1 MNERRGA
8 DRNNKKAKVKTMQNI
23 LNIEYVDLAQVHNYE
38 QNAKTHSE
46 EQIQKMANSIEEF
59 GFNNPILIDE
69 SGEIIA
75 GHGRYIAAQLLNL
88 DTIPVIRLAH
98 LSEAKKRAYRLADN
112 KISEQG
118 GWDIDTLKLE
128 LSELE
133 DLSDDVEIT
142 DTGFD
147 ILEIDSLFVEKEKNE
162 MEKPD
167 KKLNNIPYIA
177 DEEIITKPG
186 DVWTLGG
193 KHRIICGDSLKEE
206 TYAKLMRDVLADQV
220 LTDPPYNLSANS
232 IGNSGNTK
240 HDNFA
245 MAAGEMSDEEFCKFL
260 QIVMQRCSD
269 HSKQNALHYFWMD
282 WRHAINI
289 LFSGHKVFPLLIN
302 MCVWVKASGGMG
314 KLYRSQHELCFV
326 FGNDKHYVDN
336 VQLGKNGRYRTNVWH
351 CAGVNSFGPHKKD
364 LILHPTTK
372 PVELFRNVMLD
383 STPRG
388 GIVLDAFSGS
398 GTTIIAAEKCH
409 RIGYAIEYEPK
420 YVDTLLRRYK
430 ETFGVDAVL
439 EGDGRTYSELL
450 AEHKKSEQ

>member
-1 MNERRGA
+1 MQ
-8 DRNNKKAKVKTMQNI
+8 KV

-46 EQIQKMANSIEEF
+46 EQIQKMANSIAEF

-75 GHGRYIAAQLLNL
+75 GHGRYIAAQVLNL
-88 DTIPVIRLAH
+88 ETIPVIRLSH

-133 DLSDDVEIT
+133 DLSDDIEIT

-162 MEKPD
+162 PEKPD
-167 KKLNNIPYIA
+167 EKSNNVPYIA
-177 DEEIITKPG
+177 DDEIVTKPG
-186 DVWTLGG
+186 DIWTLGG
-193 KHRIICGDSLKEE
+193 KHRIICGNSLKEE
-206 TYAKLMRDVLADQV
+206 TYQKLMGDVLADQI

-232 IGNSGNTK
+232 IGNSGKTK
-240 HDNFA
+240 HDDFA
-245 MAAGEMSDEEFCKFL
+245 MAAGEMSDEEFCAFL
-260 QIVMQRCSD
+260 QVVMQRCSD
-269 HSKQNALHYFWMD
+269 HAKPNALHYFWMD
-282 WRHAINI
+282 WRHAAHI
-289 LFSGHKVFPLLIN
+289 LFSGHKVFPLFIN
-302 MCVWVKASGGMG
+302 MCVWVKSSGAMG

-351 CAGVNSFGPHKKD
+351 YAGVNSFGPHKGDQKM
-364 LILHPTTK
+364 HPTVK
-372 PVELFRNVMLD
+372 SMEMFRDIMLD

-388 GIVLDAFSGS
+388 GIILDAFSGS

-430 ETFGVDAVL
+430 ELFGVDAVL
-439 EGDGRTYSELL
+439 EGDGRTYSEIL
-450 AEHKKSEQ
+450 AEHKKSNQ